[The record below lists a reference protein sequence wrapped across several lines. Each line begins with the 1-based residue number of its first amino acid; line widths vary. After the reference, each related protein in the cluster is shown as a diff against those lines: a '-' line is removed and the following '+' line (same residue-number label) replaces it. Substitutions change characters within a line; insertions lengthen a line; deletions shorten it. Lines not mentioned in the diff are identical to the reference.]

1 MTIYNKGGL
10 YAKEEI
16 VASDFEQR
24 IYVELDQIMKYSDPQ
39 KIYNALRTI
48 LSQLISTLQYLE
60 EKEIQNGKMSSKQT
74 KAEEFLEMINEVGEP
89 RVKFTD
95 MSSSLI
101 QGWYIENEDR
111 KLKIP
116 TSTEASDVSRNINIF
131 QRYEFQQMNN
141 TLYKVLSKVLK
152 ELMKYGYFTPDK
164 RIELGPYAKYLLG
177 VEEEESNLG
186 IPTDENER

>member
-1 MTIYNKGGL
+1 MAIYNKEGI
-10 YAKEEI
+10 YEKNEP

-24 IYVELDQIMKYSDPQ
+24 IFVELDQIMKFTDPQ

-48 LSQLISTLQYLE
+48 LSQLISALQYLE
-60 EKEIQNGKMSSKQT
+60 EGQVKNEKINSKQ
-74 KAEEFLEMINEVGEP
+74 AEEFLDMINEVGEP

-116 TSTEASDVSRNINIF
+116 TSTEASDVSRNIIIF

-141 TLYKVLSKVLK
+141 TLYKVLSNVLK

-164 RIELGPYAKYLLG
+164 KIELGPYAKYLLG
-177 VEEEESNLG
+177 IEGEGNDMKLPFSSD
-186 IPTDENER
+186 DER

>member
-1 MTIYNKGGL
+1 MAIYNKEGI
-10 YAKEEI
+10 YEKNEP

-24 IYVELDQIMKYSDPQ
+24 IFVELDQIMKFTDPQ

-48 LSQLISTLQYLE
+48 LSQLISALQYLE
-60 EKEIQNGKMSSKQT
+60 EGQFKNGKINPKQ
-74 KAEEFLEMINEVGEP
+74 AEEFLDMINEVGEP

-116 TSTEASDVSRNINIF
+116 TSTEASDVSRNIIIF

-141 TLYKVLSKVLK
+141 TLYKVLSNVLK

-164 RIELGPYAKYLLG
+164 KIELGPYAKYLLG
-177 VEEEESNLG
+177 IEGEENDMKVPFSSD
-186 IPTDENER
+186 DER